1 MKNIAVYPGTFD
13 PLTNGHIDI
22 IERGLKIFDKVI
34 VAVAKSSDK
43 HTLFPVD
50 ERIKMLSDATE
61 KMNNLR
67 VEFFD
72 GLLIDFVKDAGAKAI
87 IRGLRAVSDFEYEFQ
102 MAVTNRKLL
111 KNVDTIFLMS
121 TVKYSYLSSSIV
133 KEVAKYGGDIDGMVP
148 EIVSKKLKRRYKDL
162 KGGK

>member
-22 IERGLKIFDKVI
+22 IERGLKIFDEVI

-43 HTLFPVD
+43 QTLFPVD
-50 ERIKMLSDATE
+50 DRIEMLSDATG
-61 KMNNLR
+61 KMKNLR

-72 GLLIDFVKDAGAKAI
+72 GLLIDFVNNAGAKAI

-148 EIVSKKLKRRYKDL
+148 EMVSEKLKKRYRDL
-162 KGGK
+162 RGGK

>member
-22 IERGLKIFDKVI
+22 IERGLKIFDEVI
-34 VAVAKSSDK
+34 VAVAKSSGK
-43 HTLFPVD
+43 QTLFPAD
-50 ERIKMLSDATE
+50 ERIKMISDATE

-72 GLLIDFVKDAGAKAI
+72 GLLIDFVKNAGAKAI

-133 KEVAKYGGDIDGMVP
+133 KEVAKYDGDIEGMVP
-148 EIVSKKLKRRYKDL
+148 QIVSERLKRRYKDL
-162 KGGK
+162 RGGK